1 MQEFSAQAFENSEDI
16 PLEVLAAEIK
26 NGSSRAEAIFY
37 TRFQPGVLLM
47 LERRLGDRARAE
59 DIAQDTLMI
68 VLTRLRADGIDEPAK
83 LASFVHQTA
92 KYQFIG
98 WLRKKENQ
106 NELLPTADDKANED
120 EPVEEQL
127 HREQVRKQV
136 RTLITEMNIARDR
149 EVLHRFYVQDQTKPV
164 ICEALDLSATHF
176 DRVINRA
183 RGRFKK
189 LFVQQVTS

>member
-1 MQEFSAQAFENSEDI
+1 MQESSVQAFDNPEDI
-16 PLEVLAAEIK
+16 PSAVLASEIK
-26 NGSSRAEAIFY
+26 NGSRPAEAIFY
-37 TRFQPGVLLM
+37 TRFQTGLVLM
-47 LERRLGDRARAE
+47 LERRIGDRARAE

-68 VLTRLRADGIDEPAK
+68 VLTRLRAEGIDDPAR

-106 NELLPTADDKANED
+106 NELLPTADDRAND
-120 EPVEEQL
+120 NEPVEEQL
-127 HREQVRKQV
+127 HREQVQIQV
-136 RTLITEMNIARDR
+136 RTLITEMKVARDR

-183 RGRFKK
+183 RNRFKE
-189 LFVQQVTS
+189 LFLQRVTP